1 MIIRRRLAPLADG
14 VLPFAA
20 TTAMLGALG
29 CIFLWVPNERMQGVV
44 QRIFYFHVNCAWSA
58 FAGFGVAAAASA
70 LFLWRGRPEFDRLAH
85 AAVEVGMLFCTMVLV
100 SGPIWARPIWGTWWT
115 WDPRLTMTVILWTIY
130 AVYLVLR
137 TTGQEDPQIARY
149 AAVLAIVGVL
159 DVPLIMVS
167 VRLWRG
173 MHPSVISA
181 PAGTGGIQ
189 DGRMIATLLIAA
201 VAFLLLFLWLLWRRY
216 EDLRLHDELH
226 ALEDEVTT
234 SDGLAAAPRASR

>member
-1 MIIRRRLAPLADG
+1 
-14 VLPFAA
+14 
-20 TTAMLGALG
+20 
-29 CIFLWVPNERMQGVV
+29 
-44 QRIFYFHVNCAWSA
+44 
-58 FAGFGVAAAASA
+58 
-70 LFLWRGRPEFDRLAH
+70 
-85 AAVEVGMLFCTMVLV
+85 MLFCTMVLV
-100 SGPIWARPIWGTWWT
+100 TGPIWARPIWGTWWT

-137 TTGQEDPQIARY
+137 TTGADDPQIARY

-189 DGRMIATLLIAA
+189 DSRMIVTLLVAMAA
-201 VAFLLLFLWLLWRRY
+201 FVLLFSWLLWRRY
-216 EDLRLHDELH
+216 EDLRLQDELRD
-226 ALEDEVTT
+226 LDDEV
-234 SDGLAAAPRASR
+234 AAVVRS